1 MTVDNLTPILAQYQ
15 AIKKEHEGVIL
26 LFRLG
31 DFYEMFGEDAKVASK
46 ELDLVLTSREFG
58 KGRRLPMCGIP
69 YHAAD
74 RYLAR
79 LLAKGYRAAV
89 CDQLDR
95 SSSDRGL
102 MQREV
107 VRILT
112 PGTVVE
118 QPLLQ
123 EKSSNYLAALA
134 SDGQACGLAVVDGSS
149 GDFRVSQ
156 IEGQDWRER
165 LSEELAR
172 LEPAELLLGPGF
184 DGEADGDIALPPC
197 GRVAFDQ
204 SWLGVETPGQVI
216 MRHFGVLSLRG
227 FGCDHMPLALE
238 AAGMAIAYLRYTQRS
253 SLEQVTSLRAYS
265 LSDFM
270 LLDST
275 TRRNLEL
282 TRSLRDGGTER
293 TLYWL
298 LDQTCTGAGARLLKS
313 WLLEP
318 LLDSQAIEDRLSAVD
333 CFRRD
338 EVLRS
343 RARELLKRTC
353 DLERIVSRAAAETA
367 SPRDLAA
374 LRETLALLPSLRAAL
389 DASGERTLRELAG
402 QIYELPDL
410 LDLLQ
415 RSLAAEP
422 PVSLTDGGV
431 IREGHSEELDSLRAA
446 RDGARDWIAS
456 LEHKERGRT
465 GIKSLKVSFNQV
477 FGYYIEVSR
486 ANLSL
491 VPADYQRRQTIANG
505 ERFVTPELK
514 DYESRVL
521 GAQERIAELEQE
533 LFGQVRQ
540 SVAQQ
545 AKALQATARALSKAD
560 VLASFAEVAA
570 RRGYCRPKVNDGE
583 EITIRAG
590 RHPVVEA
597 VQTDESPSLLRRS
610 GPGYEGRTLQSFGD
624 GARFVPNDAA
634 LDCSE
639 NQLIILT
646 GPNMA
651 GKSTYLRQ
659 VAVIV
664 IMAQIGSFV
673 PAEEASIGV
682 VDRLFTRVGASDDLT
697 SGHST
702 FMVEMTETAN
712 ILHNATRRS
721 LIILDEVGRGTSTF
735 DGLAIAWAVAEALHN
750 DARLGAKTLFAT
762 HYHQLNE
769 LGRTLPRAKNM
780 RVAVREEK
788 DRIIFLRRVV
798 PGATDKSYG
807 IQVARLAGL
816 PQEVV
821 ERAKQVL
828 WALEQGDSGARLP
841 SKKMPTLP
849 AATQLTLF
857 VPVGQDDELAREL
870 RSVDPDSLTPLE
882 ALNRLAQLRE
892 KALAERASPAGEIEE
907 MADERKQQAAGEP
920 EGRDVADAP

>member
-1 MTVDNLTPILAQYQ
+1 LIVENLTPILTQYQ

-31 DFYEMFGEDAKVASK
+31 DFYEMFGEDAKLASR
-46 ELDLVLTSREFG
+46 ELDLALTSREFG

-89 CDQLDR
+89 CEQLDR
-95 SSSDRGL
+95 PSNTRSIMR
-102 MQREV
+102 REV

-118 QPLLQ
+118 QPLLH

-134 SDGQACGLAVVDGSS
+134 SDGESCGLAVAESSS
-149 GDFRVSQ
+149 GDFRVTQ
-156 IEGQDWRER
+156 IGGRDWRER
-165 LSEELAR
+165 VSEELAR

-184 DGEADGDIALPPC
+184 EDEANAGVALPPC
-197 GRVAFDQ
+197 GKVPFDQ
-204 SWLGVETPGQVI
+204 SWLRVETPSQVI
-216 MRHFGVLSLRG
+216 MQHFGVLSLRG
-227 FGCDHMPLALE
+227 FGCEHLPLAVE

-253 SLEQVTSLRAYS
+253 SLEQVTSLSTYS

-318 LLDSQAIEDRLSAVD
+318 LLDPAAIEERLTAVG

-343 RARELLKRTC
+343 RARELLNRTC

-367 SPRDLAA
+367 NPRDLSA
-374 LRETLALLPSLRAAL
+374 LRETLLLLPSLREAL
-389 DASGERTLRELAG
+389 QSSGEQTLCDLAA
-402 QIYELPDL
+402 QIHELPDL

-415 RSLAAEP
+415 RSLAEEP
-422 PVSLTDGGV
+422 PVSLADGGV
-431 IREGHSEELDSLRAA
+431 IREGYSEELDSLRTA
-446 RDGARDWIAS
+446 RDGARDWVAS
-456 LEHKERGRT
+456 LERRERERT
-465 GIKSLKVSFNQV
+465 GIRSLKVGFNQV

-491 VPADYQRRQTIANG
+491 VPAGYERRQTMANG

-514 DYESRVL
+514 DYESKIL
-521 GAQERIAELEQE
+521 GAQERMAELEQE
-533 LFGQVRQ
+533 LFARIRR

-545 AKALQATARALSKAD
+545 ATALQATGRALSKAD
-560 VLASFAEVAA
+560 VLGSFAEVAA
-570 RRGYCRPKVNDGE
+570 RRGYCRPKVNDGD
-583 EITIRAG
+583 EIIIRAG
-590 RHPVVEA
+590 RHAVVEA
-597 VQTDESPSLLRRS
+597 VQIEEPSA
-610 GPGYEGRTLQSFGD
+610 LQSSSGA
-624 GARFVPNDAA
+624 ARFVPNDAA
-634 LDCSE
+634 LDCAD

-659 VAVIV
+659 VALIV

-673 PAEEASIGV
+673 PAEEASVGI

-702 FMVEMTETAN
+702 FMVEMTEAAN

-750 DARLGAKTLFAT
+750 DPRLGAKTLFAT

-828 WALEQGDSGARLP
+828 WALEQGDSGPKLP
-841 SKKMPTLP
+841 SKKMPPLP
-849 AATQLTLF
+849 SATQLTLF

-870 RSVDPDSLTPLE
+870 RSVDLDSLTPLE
-882 ALNRLAQLRE
+882 ALNKLAELRE
-892 KALAERASPAGEIEE
+892 KAVRKDEGSGGE
-907 MADERKQQAAGEP
+907 G
-920 EGRDVADAP
+920 

>member
-1 MTVDNLTPILAQYQ
+1 MTLDNLTPILTQYQ
-15 AIKKEHEGVIL
+15 AIKKEHQGVIL

-31 DFYEMFGEDAKVASK
+31 DFYEMFGEDAKLASK
-46 ELDLVLTSREFG
+46 ELDLTLTSREFG
-58 KGRRLPMCGIP
+58 KGQRLPMCGIP

-89 CDQLDR
+89 CEQLDR
-95 SSSDRGL
+95 SSGDRGL
-102 MQREV
+102 MRREV

-118 QPLLQ
+118 QTLLN
-123 EKSSNYLAALA
+123 EKSSNYLVALA
-134 SDGQACGLAVVDGSS
+134 SDGQACGLAVVDSSS
-149 GDFRVSQ
+149 GDFRVTQ
-156 IEGQDWRER
+156 IVGQDWRER

-172 LEPAELLLGPGF
+172 LEPAELLLGAGF
-184 DGEADGDIALPPC
+184 EQAGNAGVALPQC

-204 SWLGVETPGQVI
+204 SWLGVETPRQVI

-227 FGCDHMPLALE
+227 FGCDDLPLAIE
-238 AAGMAIAYLRYTQRS
+238 AAGMALAYIRYTQRS
-253 SLEQVTSLRAYS
+253 SLDQITSLRAYS

-270 LLDST
+270 LLDSA

-298 LDQTCTGAGARLLKS
+298 LDETCTGAGARLLRS

-318 LLDSQAIEDRLSAVD
+318 LLDPDAIEKRLGAVD

-343 RARELLKRTC
+343 RIRELLKRTC
-353 DLERIVSRAAAETA
+353 DLERTVSRAAAETA
-367 SPRDLAA
+367 NPRDLAA
-374 LRETLALLPSLRAAL
+374 LRETLLLLPPLREAL
-389 DASGERTLRELAG
+389 QASGEQTLQNLAAE
-402 QIYELPDL
+402 IHELPDL

-415 RSLAAEP
+415 RSLAQDAP
-422 PVSLTDGGV
+422 ALVSEGGV
-431 IREGHSEELDSLRAA
+431 IREGYSEELDSLRAA

-456 LEHKERGRT
+456 LEHRERQRT
-465 GIKSLKVSFNQV
+465 GIKSLKVGFNQV

-486 ANLSL
+486 PNLSL
-491 VPADYQRRQTIANG
+491 VPSDYQRRQTMVNG

-514 DYESRVL
+514 EYEGKVL
-521 GAQERIAELEQE
+521 GAQERIAELEQQ
-533 LFGQVRQ
+533 FFSQVRQ
-540 SVAQQ
+540 RVAQEAQ
-545 AKALQATARALSKAD
+545 ALQGTARALSRAD

-570 RRGYCRPKVNDGE
+570 RRGYCRPKVHDGE
-583 EITIRAG
+583 EITIKAG

-597 VQTDESPSLLRRS
+597 VQIEEPPALQGTPPKRLRPAR
-610 GPGYEGRTLQSFGD
+610 EGGSFGG

-634 LDCSE
+634 LDCSQ

-659 VAVIV
+659 VALIV
-664 IMAQIGSFV
+664 VMAQIGSFV
-673 PAEEASIGV
+673 PAEEASIGL

-712 ILHNATRRS
+712 ILHNATPKS
-721 LIILDEVGRGTSTF
+721 LVILDEVGRGTSTF

-750 DARLGAKTLFAT
+750 SAAGGCASGADPRSGPKTLFAT

-788 DRIIFLRRVV
+788 GRIIFLRRVV

-828 WALEQGDSGARLP
+828 WALEQGDSGGKLP

-849 AATQLTLF
+849 SATQLTLF
-857 VPVGQDDELAREL
+857 VPVGQDSELAREL
-870 RSVDPDSLTPLE
+870 RSVDPDTLTPLQ
-882 ALNRLAQLRE
+882 ALEKLAQLRE
-892 KALAERASPAGEIEE
+892 KALAEES
-907 MADERKQQAAGEP
+907 
-920 EGRDVADAP
+920 GRDSELQPGHPPQVEDR